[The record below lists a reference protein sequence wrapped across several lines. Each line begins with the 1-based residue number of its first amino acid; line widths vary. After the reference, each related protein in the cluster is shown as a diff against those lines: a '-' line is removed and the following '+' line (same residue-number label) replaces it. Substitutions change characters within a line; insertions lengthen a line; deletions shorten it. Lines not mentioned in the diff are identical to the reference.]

1 MLPNARAIDTIAFAI
16 RGVLID
22 FDSMLEPRAVA
33 FRPLV
38 TNRERPFLRS
48 LGALPY
54 NMGSEPLERKST
66 LP

>member
-1 MLPNARAIDTIAFAI
+1 VPNARAIDTITFAI

-38 TNRERPFLRS
+38 TNRRATVPTVVG
-48 LGALPY
+48 GAAL
-54 NMGSEPLERKST
+54 
-66 LP
+66 